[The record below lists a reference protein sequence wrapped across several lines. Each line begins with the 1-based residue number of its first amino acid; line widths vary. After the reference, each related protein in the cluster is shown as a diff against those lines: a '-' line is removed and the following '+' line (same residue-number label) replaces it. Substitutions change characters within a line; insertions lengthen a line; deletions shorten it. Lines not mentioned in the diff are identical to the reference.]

1 MELPTHKIVNG
12 IAIALSPDEVAATV
26 AEWEANENAPQ
37 IVFADKV
44 AAGYDTGQGWFL
56 PIDDASRA
64 SLGEL
69 LMQIREGLEL
79 GAWTTDS
86 PCPVQILA
94 MEGSLQPGTI
104 GQVRELI
111 FQAGNYYAQLV
122 AELQVARAAQA
133 G

>member
-1 MELPTHKIVNG
+1 MEQPTHKIVNG
-12 IAIALSPDEVAATV
+12 IAIALTPDEVTATV
-26 AEWEANENAPQ
+26 AEWEANENTPQ

-69 LMQIREGLEL
+69 RMQIREGLEL
-79 GAWTTDS
+79 GAWTADAA
-86 PCPVQILA
+86 CPVQILA
-94 MEGSLQPGTI
+94 MNGSLQALTI

-122 AELQVARAAQA
+122 AELQLARAALA

>member
-1 MELPTHKIVNG
+1 MEQPTHKVVNG
-12 IAIALSPDEVAATV
+12 LTVALTTDEVAATI
-26 AEWEANENAPQ
+26 AEWEANDASPQ
-37 IVFADKV
+37 IQFVDKV

-69 LMQIREGLEL
+69 RMQIREGLEL
-79 GAWTTDS
+79 GAWTTSS

-94 MEGSLQPGTI
+94 MDGSLQSMTI

-122 AELQVARAAQA
+122 AELQIARAAQ
-133 G
+133 

>member
-1 MELPTHKIVNG
+1 MELPTHRIVNG
-12 IAIALSPDEVAATV
+12 LTVALTADEVAATQ
-26 AEWEANENAPQ
+26 AEWAANDRSPQ
-37 IVFADKV
+37 IIFADKV
-44 AAGYDTGQGWFL
+44 AAGYDTAQGWLL

-69 LMQIREGLEL
+69 RVQIREGLEL
-79 GAWTTDS
+79 GAWTTDA

-94 MEGSLQPGTI
+94 TDGRLQSLTI

-122 AELQVARAAQA
+122 AELQLARAAQS
-133 G
+133 

>member
-69 LMQIREGLEL
+69 RMQIREGLEL

-94 MEGSLQPGTI
+94 MDGSLQPGTI

>member
-12 IAIALSPDEVAATV
+12 DVVALTTEEVAATQ
-26 AEWEANENAPQ
+26 AEWEANNTSPQ
-37 IVFADKV
+37 IIFADKV

-69 LMQIREGLEL
+69 RMQIREGLEL
-79 GAWTTDS
+79 GAWTTAS

-94 MEGSLQPGTI
+94 MDGSLQPMTV

-122 AELQVARAAQA
+122 AELQIARATQ
-133 G
+133 